1 MATKAPNRY
10 FDMNGREYDYDFF
23 VHCFATFPVLI
34 VKANKRIP
42 GGIEEDFVKFL
53 LRDNKYKQG
62 GWMIKPDGS
71 KIRLY
76 FPIKLY
82 ELLLVRN
89 QNGEYVKRNGEYVW
103 KPKAWEYYQAWKAA
117 KKAHEDA
124 EEERR
129 HQEFLN
135 NVSRY
140 DPDMKKE

>member
-23 VHCFATFPVLI
+23 VHCFATFPVLV

-42 GGIEEDFVKFL
+42 GGIEEEFIKFL
-53 LRDNKYKQG
+53 LRDKKYKQG
-62 GWMIKPDGS
+62 GWMIKPDGN

-89 QNGEYVKRNGEYVW
+89 QNGEYVW
-103 KPKAWEYYQAWKAA
+103 KPKAWEYYQNWKAA

-124 EEERR
+124 EEEKR
-129 HQEFLN
+129 HQKFLN